1 MTEVPEVFMRYD
13 IRGYYPEEL
22 NEDFAER
29 LGRSAGTYGKRLVV
43 VGYDTRKSSIPLKEA
58 LIKGILS
65 TGVNVIDLGI
75 STSDK
80 VALAGNYYKA
90 DFSIIITASHNPWEM
105 NGFKFFY
112 QRGNGFSNGD
122 MKKIKEIFLDG
133 KFKMSESSGELSDKF
148 GEFSRIYEERV
159 LLALKEYM
167 GELRSLNGKKIVV
180 DCANGGASLHL
191 PKLLKKLGASV
202 IEVNCS
208 TKPDY
213 SLEPEPEE
221 KNRMYLYEIM
231 KKENADLVVGTDPDA
246 DRIFA
251 FDKNGWISGD
261 ELFAIFAH
269 IIKPSKIS
277 ASLDTSHMLNEVSG
291 ADVVYTRVGD
301 IFVSRKA
308 IEIGAEFCGE
318 PNGHYAFPKF
328 CWYNSGTFGSL
339 ILAYLQNPSE
349 IRSKFPT
356 YFVKKH
362 KIKLE
367 SQEEKINKM
376 NLIGEKIKQKYE
388 IISDLDGVKFKIGN
402 TNALI
407 RPSGTSNVIRAVV
420 ESKNEDE
427 SQKALEEIMRVVE

>member
-1 MTEVPEVFMRYD
+1 MVPKVFMRYD

-22 NEDFAER
+22 DENFSEK
-29 LGRSAGTYGKRLVV
+29 LGKTAGTYGKKLIV
-43 VGYDTRKSSIPLKEA
+43 VGCDTRKSSPSLKKA
-58 LIKGILS
+58 LIRGILS
-65 TGVNVIDLGI
+65 TGVSVIDIGI

-80 VALAGNYYKA
+80 VALAGSYYKA

-112 QRGNGFSNGD
+112 QKGNGFSNEE
-122 MKKIKEIFLDG
+122 MAKIKEIFLDE
-133 KFKMSESSGELSDKF
+133 KFKTSEEAGQLSDKF
-148 GEFSRIYEERV
+148 EEFSRIYEETA
-159 LLALKEYM
+159 LNALKEYM
-167 GELRSLNGKKIVV
+167 GEIKSLNGKKIIV
-180 DCANGGASLHL
+180 DCANSGASLHL

-208 TKPDY
+208 TTPDCN
-213 SLEPEPEE
+213 LDPEPEE
-221 KNRMYLYEIM
+221 ETRLYLFGLM

-251 FDKNGWISGD
+251 FDRNGWISGD
-261 ELFAIFAH
+261 EMFAIFASV
-269 IIKPSKIS
+269 IKPSNIS

-291 ADVVYTRVGD
+291 ASVVYTKVGD
-301 IFVSRKA
+301 IFVSKKA

-339 ILAYLQNPSE
+339 ILAYLQNPNE

-376 NLIGEKIKQKYE
+376 NLIGKKIKQKYE

-402 TNALI
+402 ANALI

-427 SQKALEEIMRVVE
+427 SQKALEEIMGVVE